1 MSDDFD
7 TDFASLKDYAREYHK
22 HGLTPVPCKFPK
34 NSQDEKSWKHPPVP
48 WKKEQYAQID
58 INKLEEWFSNPN
70 HKNIGLL
77 TGAASN
83 GVFVVDLDL
92 YKDKTGEAAGWWQES
107 VDLQE
112 SAGEIEDTWIATS
125 ASGGKHYYY
134 KMPDGWRAPQDTTE
148 QNVDFRGQGGFIICP
163 PSVNHL
169 GQSYKWVDG
178 HAPWDRE
185 CAVAPMWFC
194 KRIDDYM
201 AVCLKNKPRL
211 KTDRT
216 YSQGSYTYEEDP
228 FTGEIT
234 YKDGR
239 EKNCTGWSWA
249 GAMELRAKFINGG
262 YPSDAEI
269 KEAFLH
275 SYNIYLKKNFPKDE
289 ERKAYPDLTDEEILE
304 TVGRGLTAYSVRFNN
319 AIAKW
324 DDELLEAAKN
334 PRKKDQKEFSS
345 QGPFVVNSIE
355 QPPPNPTRFTVLN
368 YQDIMSMP
376 DPVYMVDGLII
387 ENSFTFIAGDP
398 GAGKSFAAMSLMM
411 AVANKKPTWMG
422 RSVKK
427 HGAVIYISTEGNNDM
442 KFRLKAW
449 ESEYGRL
456 KEDPPIHLIPD
467 QMNLLVDQDVD
478 DLIATIES
486 KIQEIGQKV
495 ELIVFDTVSN
505 NIPGADEN
513 LQKDVTLFVRAC
525 TKIKIKFQTTVV
537 GVHHLSR
544 NGNGQMRGSTVLDG
558 SADTIMIF
566 EKVKNDK
573 TKVKMTAKK
582 IKSAEDGW
590 HELWGVKKV
599 AIGLNSSL
607 VLTPP
612 IREAPKPSEEPFG
625 GKQQLSK
632 EPDMETCQKMVAAI
646 HAAWAGGYPW
656 SRDAKSRDT
665 DRYAPE
671 KLSDSFGL
679 SVEMCE
685 KYVNMWHRND
695 VIVTDNWGEKKNK
708 KGLRIGKGL

>member
-7 TDFASLKDYAREYHK
+7 PDFASLKDYAREYHK

-201 AVCLKNKPRL
+201 AVCLKNKPKL

-216 YSQGSYTYEEDP
+216 YSQGSSTYEEDP

-249 GAMELRAKFINGG
+249 GAMELRAKFIDGG
-262 YPSDAEI
+262 YPTDAEI

-275 SYNIYLKKNFPKDE
+275 SYNIYIKKNFPKDE

-324 DDELLEAAKN
+324 NDELLEAAKN
-334 PRKKDQKEFSS
+334 PRKKDQREFNS

-422 RSVKK
+422 RNVKK

-467 QMNLLVDQDVD
+467 QMNLLVEQDVD
-478 DLIATIES
+478 DLIATIET
-486 KIQEIGQKV
+486 KIKEIGQKV

-599 AIGLNSSL
+599 AIGFNSSL

-612 IREAPKPSEEPFG
+612 IREAPKTSEEPFG

-632 EPDMETCQKMVAAI
+632 EPDMETCRRMVAAI
-646 HAAWAGGYPW
+646 HAAWVGGYPW
-656 SRDAKSRDT
+656 SRDAKSRDS
-665 DRYAPE
+665 DRYAPD
-671 KLSDSFGL
+671 KLVDSFNL
-679 SVEMCE
+679 PIEVCE
-685 KYVNMWHRND
+685 KYVAMWHRND
-695 VIVTDNWGEKKNK
+695 VIVTDTWGEKGNK
-708 KGLRIGKGL
+708 KGLRKGKGL

>member
-1 MSDDFD
+1 MLIDFD
-7 TDFASLKDYAREYHK
+7 DEYASIRQWAKMYFDLGLQVVPAYKPGERDQWKRPALKNWTHLQKQKMSEEDFNQWWGDHGEYINRHSLGFINGYVSGDVFTIDIDSYKDTNAALWLEEAQNLFNDGK
-22 HGLTPVPCKFPK
+22 LFNTPTQTTGGGGKQLLFRA
-34 NSQDEKSWKHPPVP
+34 PPGWSPPTSANPVMGIDIRGEGGFAMLP
-48 WKKEQYAQID
+48 PSNHTSGKQYAWDDDYEPWTTAIMMAPEGFCAAID
-58 INKLEEWFSNPN
+58 ELFGRFNN
-70 HKNIGLL
+70 NIGGPSL
-77 TGAASN
+77 TQKALST
-83 GVFVVDLDL
+83 V
-92 YKDKTGEAAGWWQES
+92 
-107 VDLQE
+107 
-112 SAGEIEDTWIATS
+112 
-125 ASGGKHYYY
+125 
-134 KMPDGWRAPQDTTE
+134 KMPTPAYKEDA
-148 QNVDFRGQGGFIICP
+148 FGGVI
-163 PSVNHL
+163 
-169 GQSYKWVDG
+169 
-178 HAPWDRE
+178 
-185 CAVAPMWFC
+185 
-194 KRIDDYM
+194 
-201 AVCLKNKPRL
+201 
-211 KTDRT
+211 
-216 YSQGSYTYEEDP
+216 
-228 FTGEIT
+228 
-234 YKDGR
+234 DGR
-239 EKNCTGWSWA
+239 EDLMFRWVFKALVVLHIET
-249 GAMELRAKFINGG
+249 NGEAPTVDQERESFESLCH
-262 YPSDAEI
+262 YWIDKVDVQDQNPPS
-269 KEAFLH
+269 
-275 SYNIYLKKNFPKDE
+275 
-289 ERKAYPDLTDEEILE
+289 
-304 TVGRGLTAYSVRFNN
+304 GLTKEQLLDRENRGPKLLWTKWRHTMQKHWTGR
-319 AIAKW
+319 IA
-324 DDELLEAAKN
+324 EAAKN
-334 PRKKDQKEFSS
+334 PRKKDQREFNS
-345 QGPFVVNSIE
+345 QGPFVANNIE

-422 RSVKK
+422 RDVKK

-467 QMNLLVDQDVD
+467 QMNLLVEQDVD

-486 KIQEIGQKV
+486 KIKEIGQKV

-599 AIGLNSSL
+599 AIGFNSSL

-632 EPDMETCQKMVAAI
+632 EPDMETCRKMVAAI
-646 HAAWAGGYPW
+646 HAAWVGGYPW
-656 SRDAKSRDT
+656 SRDAKSRDS
-665 DRYAPE
+665 DRYAPD
-671 KLSDSFGL
+671 KLVDSFNL
-679 SVEMCE
+679 PIDVCE
-685 KYVNMWHRND
+685 KYVAMWHRND
-695 VIVTDNWGEKKNK
+695 VIVTDTWGEKGNK
-708 KGLRIGKGL
+708 KGLRKGKGL